1 MQAAAICW
9 LALSAPRDSNS
20 AQEILGAL
28 SANQHI
34 AAACI
39 YMGDGRVFA
48 KYLRGDPSARFS
60 PPERQEDGSRFG
72 SNELALFGKIMLDGE
87 KIGTVY
93 LRSDLAEITERVNR
107 YTAVLIL
114 VMLGSSLVAFLFS
127 SRLQRTISEP
137 IGKLAWTAKMVSIE
151 KNYSIRAVKES
162 EDELG
167 LLIEGFNEMLGQ
179 IQVRDTELQKAKDE
193 LEKRVEERTAEL
205 EQEITDRKRADE
217 ALRESEERTR
227 LLLDSTA
234 EAIYGVDMQGNCTF
248 CNPATLRLLGY
259 PRASDLLGKNMHSLA
274 HRSEERRV
282 GKECRSRW
290 SPYH

>member
-1 MQAAAICW
+1 M
-9 LALSAPRDSNS
+9 
-20 AQEILGAL
+20 
-28 SANQHI
+28 
-34 AAACI
+34 
-39 YMGDGRVFA
+39 
-48 KYLRGDPSARFS
+48 
-60 PPERQEDGSRFG
+60 
-72 SNELALFGKIMLDGE
+72 
-87 KIGTVY
+87 
-93 LRSDLAEITERVNR
+93 
-107 YTAVLIL
+107 
-114 VMLGSSLVAFLFS
+114 
-127 SRLQRTISEP
+127 
-137 IGKLAWTAKMVSIE
+137 E

-179 IQVRDTELQKAKDE
+179 IQVRDDELQKAKDE

-274 HRSEERRV
+274 HHTRPDGTPYPDAECKISRPSV
-282 GKECRSRW
+282 KEKVPTWRTTSHPAWCGELR
-290 SPYH
+290 